1 MSPPHLDWRQLVEE
15 LVTLAP
21 PGDASVEAWD
31 VFTRQRQ
38 AILGRLAEMEGM
50 AAADSGLAAELR
62 LQYDAV
68 NEGIE
73 RLLEQQRQ
81 VARELNHLRQC
92 RSRLKGSILTPQSL
106 PGGLDVTA

>member
-1 MSPPHLDWRQLVEE
+1 MSSPPLDWRQLVEE
-15 LVTLAP
+15 LVTLVA

-31 VFTRQRQ
+31 VFTGQRQ
-38 AILGRLAEMEGM
+38 AILERLAELEGM
-50 AAADSGLAAELR
+50 AAADSALAAELR
-62 LQYDAV
+62 QQYDAV
-68 NEGIE
+68 NEGME

-92 RSRLKGSILTPQSL
+92 RSRLKGSILTPQPL